1 MDRVLNQFFGEF
13 FAEDADEELASDMS
27 ERWAA
32 FAKTS
37 DPNHDG
43 SKTQWG
49 SWLPSERG
57 WDELDGEAGNEDK
70 EDFDSDDRE
79 GMTGG

>member
-1 MDRVLNQFFGEF
+1 MAAFEGGDLYNASKSNGTVRGLFSAMSSSSSSGRMDRVLNQFFGEF

-43 SKTQWG
+43 SKMHWG
-49 SWLPSERG
+49 R
-57 WDELDGEAGNEDK
+57 
-70 EDFDSDDRE
+70 
-79 GMTGG
+79 